1 MHLVVLKIRL
11 FHFTDFLKTSK
22 MYRKNPFEEFGT
34 VSSNDV
40 EDLLSVCV
48 SISRN

>member
-1 MHLVVLKIRL
+1 
-11 FHFTDFLKTSK
+11 